1 VNAPGGDHTESGGDH
16 PEPGGDHIEYELD
29 DWAVE
34 SRRMLMQLL
43 VANHVAH
50 VWEAGRL
57 VVPEDHEQVVD
68 DLVDQVA
75 ATFAGTLDDP
85 DVPRVVFDVAD
96 IDPALLG
103 QLTDT
108 IGAANIDW
116 LVDGGELVVPAEF
129 TVDVEHMVE
138 RLEFPHALELADEA
152 GDGSAVGPASGG
164 GTGGTTEG
172 SADDE
177 GIDID
182 PDRVL
187 GGLFVAADRLSRSA
201 TDPRGVMDVIGLS
214 AELAEGRAPF
224 GFEPGGWAR
233 LQESSAAL
241 AQLLGAIDSTDV
253 DIEHAAAGLRNQLR
267 PWV

>member
-1 VNAPGGDHTESGGDH
+1 
-16 PEPGGDHIEYELD
+16 
-29 DWAVE
+29 
-34 SRRMLMQLL
+34 MLMQLL

-57 VVPEDHEQVVD
+57 VVPEAHEEVVD

-96 IDPALLG
+96 IDPTLLG
-103 QLTDT
+103 QLTDS

-129 TVDVEHMVE
+129 TVDVEQMVE

-152 GDGSAVGPASGG
+152 GDGSAGGGSASGDGAG
-164 GTGGTTEG
+164 GAGVDDAGI
-172 SADDE
+172 DE

-201 TDPRGVMDVIGLS
+201 TDPRGVMDVIALS
-214 AELAEGRAPF
+214 AELGEGRVPF
-224 GFEPGGWAR
+224 GFEPGGWSR

-253 DIEHAAAGLRNQLR
+253 DIEHAAATLRNQLR